1 MRQDQLICGPSQG
14 LQGPPAQPPI
24 SDLYDSH
31 SDGMASFELPDSTSD
46 MCSVDVTAGSL
57 SWLSSTGKDRRVDL
71 KDIVGVVRNPDSS
84 PGYRVLFLEST
95 QSEGEK
101 NESPVHL
108 SKLDIESLPEAVT
121 PFLADVPSYLRREEP
136 VQVVI
141 STRSGTGTA
150 KAVFQDI
157 VEPFLQSLG
166 REYQVFETQSA
177 QTILELSRSHFLK
190 NACAGIPQTILLLS
204 GDGGLVDLVDVFYK
218 STRAVQVAPD
228 IGLIPCG
235 TGNAM
240 ASSIGLRSGPASGL
254 RALLR
259 GQPSPVPIFAAS
271 FSPGSELVLNEGRER
286 APIDPQPD
294 DSYQTI
300 YGAVVASWGLHA
312 ALVADSDT
320 AEYRKFGSERFKM
333 AAKELLHPTDGSL
346 PHRFQGQIT
355 LTTADRQTGEQGQ
368 QILKANEHMY
378 VLATLVPRLEKD
390 FLISP
395 ETEALDGR
403 MRFLRFGPL
412 SGDEAMRLMMLAY
425 QGGQHVHRD
434 LVTYQEVEWL
444 RIDFHE
450 DLERW
455 RRVCIDGKIV
465 AVGQGGWMELS
476 KEFRQLLNII
486 KPCE

>member
-1 MRQDQLICGPSQG
+1 MGDLE
-14 LQGPPAQPPI
+14 PPDETMDKGAMQV
-24 SDLYDSH
+24 
-31 SDGMASFELPDSTSD
+31 A
-46 MCSVDVTAGSL
+46 AGSL
-57 SWLSSTGKDRRVDL
+57 SSVTPAGTDRRVNL
-71 KDIVGVVRNPDSS
+71 KDIVGVVRNPNSS
-84 PGYRVLFLEST
+84 PGYRVLFLDST
-95 QSEGEK
+95 QSEGE
-101 NESPVHL
+101 NNDSLTRL
-108 SKLDIESLPEAVT
+108 SKLDISSLPEDLS
-121 PFLADVPSYLRREEP
+121 PFLADLPSHLQREEP

-150 KAVFQDI
+150 KAVFHDI
-157 VEPFLQSLG
+157 VEPFLQYMEL
-166 REYQVFETQSA
+166 EYRVFETQSA

-190 NACAGIPQTILLLS
+190 NDCAGIPQTILLLS

-218 STRAVQVAPD
+218 STNTLQVAPD
-228 IGLIPCG
+228 IGIIPCG

-259 GQPSPVPIFAAS
+259 GQPFPVPTFAAS
-271 FSPGSELVLNEGRER
+271 FSPGSQLVLDEGRKR
-286 APIDPQPD
+286 APIDIQSDGPH
-294 DSYQTI
+294 QTI

-320 AEYRKFGSERFKM
+320 TEYRKFGSERFKM
-333 AAKELLHPTDGSL
+333 AAKELLHPADGSS

-355 LTTADRQTGEQGQ
+355 MTTSDVQTGEKSER
-368 QILKANEHMY
+368 ILEETEHMY

-395 ETEALDGR
+395 DTEPLGGQ

-412 SGDEAMRLMMLAY
+412 SGDEAMRLMLLAY
-425 QGGQHVHRD
+425 QGGKHVQD
-434 LVTYQEVEWL
+434 ELVTYEEIERL
-444 RIDFHE
+444 RIDFRE

-465 AVGQGGWMELS
+465 AVGQGGWMEIA
-476 KEFRQLLNII
+476 KEPRHLLNII
-486 KPCE
+486 KLGE

>member
-1 MRQDQLICGPSQG
+1 MISLLVAPPS
-14 LQGPPAQPPI
+14 PPAP
-24 SDLYDSH
+24 SRNCDLYDSH
-31 SDGMASFELPDSTSD
+31 SDGMKSLEPPDQTIE
-46 MCSVDVTAGSL
+46 MCSVDAATGTL
-57 SWLSSTGKDRRVDL
+57 SWVSSTGKDRRVDL
-71 KDIVGVVRNPDSS
+71 KDIVDVVRSPESS
-84 PGYRVLFLEST
+84 TEYRVLFLEST
-95 QSEGEK
+95 QREGD
-101 NESPVHL
+101 NNDSLVHL
-108 SKLDIESLPEAVT
+108 SKLDIASLPEALT
-121 PFLADVPSYLRREEP
+121 RFLVELPGYLRREQP

-150 KAVFQDI
+150 KAVFQDL
-157 VEPFLQSLG
+157 VEPFLQYLDLK
-166 REYQVFETQSA
+166 YHVFETQSA
-177 QTILELSRSHFLK
+177 QTILEISRSHFLK

-218 STRAVQVAPD
+218 STNTLEVAPD

-259 GQPSPVPIFAAS
+259 GESSPVPVFAAS
-271 FSPGSELVLNEGRER
+271 FSPGSKLVQDEGRQR
-286 APIDPQPD
+286 APIDPQSDNP
-294 DSYQTI
+294 YQTT

-333 AAKELLHPTDGSL
+333 AAKELLHPSDGTM
-346 PHRFQGQIT
+346 PHRFHGQIT
-355 LTTADRQTGEQGQ
+355 LTTSDEQTREQSQ
-368 QILKANEHMY
+368 EVLKESEHLY

-425 QGGQHVHRD
+425 QGGQHVHDD
-434 LVTYQEVEWL
+434 LVTYQEIERL

-476 KEFRQLLNII
+476 KEPRHLLSII
-486 KPCE
+486 KSYV

>member
-1 MRQDQLICGPSQG
+1 MADFE
-14 LQGPPAQPPI
+14 PPDRIMDESAV
-24 SDLYDSH
+24 H
-31 SDGMASFELPDSTSD
+31 VA
-46 MCSVDVTAGSL
+46 AGSL
-57 SWLSSTGKDRRVDL
+57 SWLPAAGTDRRIDL
-71 KDIVGVVRNPDSS
+71 KDIVGVVRNPNTS
-84 PGYRVLFLEST
+84 PGYRMLFLDST
-95 QSEGEK
+95 QSEGE
-101 NESPVHL
+101 NNDSVTRL
-108 SKLDIESLPEAVT
+108 SKVDISSLPEGLSS
-121 PFLADVPSYLRREEP
+121 FLVDVPSHLRREEP

-150 KAVFQDI
+150 KAVFHDI
-157 VEPFLQSLG
+157 VEPFLQYMGLAY
-166 REYQVFETQSA
+166 RVFETQSA

-218 STRAVQVAPD
+218 STKTLQVAPD
-228 IGLIPCG
+228 ISIIPCG

-254 RALLR
+254 QALLW
-259 GQPSPVPIFAAS
+259 GQPCPVPTFAAS
-271 FSPGSELVLNEGRER
+271 FSPGSQLVLDEGRKR
-286 APIDPQPD
+286 APIDHLSDGPH
-294 DSYQTI
+294 QTI

-320 AEYRKFGSERFKM
+320 ADYRKFGSERFRM
-333 AAKELLHPTDGSL
+333 VAKELLHPADGSS

-355 LTTADRQTGEQGQ
+355 MTTSDAQTGEKSERVLQES
-368 QILKANEHMY
+368 EHMY

-395 ETEALDGR
+395 STEPLGGQ

-425 QGGQHVHRD
+425 QGGKHVED
-434 LVTYQEVEWL
+434 ELVTYEEIERL
-444 RIDFHE
+444 RVDFRE

-465 AVGQGGWMELS
+465 AVGEGGWMELA
-476 KEFRQLLNII
+476 KEPRHLLNII
-486 KPCE
+486 KSGE

>member
-1 MRQDQLICGPSQG
+1 MADSESPDQIMDEGAVQV
-14 LQGPPAQPPI
+14 AA
-24 SDLYDSH
+24 D
-31 SDGMASFELPDSTSD
+31 
-46 MCSVDVTAGSL
+46 SL
-57 SWLSSTGKDRRVDL
+57 SWISPTGTDCRVDL
-71 KDIVGVVRNPDSS
+71 KDIVGVVRNPESS
-84 PGYRVLFLEST
+84 PGYRVLFLDST
-95 QSEGEK
+95 PSEGK
-101 NESPVHL
+101 NNDSPTRL
-108 SKLDIESLPEAVT
+108 SKLDTSSLPAGLS
-121 PFLADVPSYLRREEP
+121 PFLVDLPRHLRREEP

-150 KAVFQDI
+150 KAVFHDI
-157 VEPFLQSLG
+157 VEPFIQYMGL
-166 REYQVFETQSA
+166 EYRVFETQSA

-218 STRAVQVAPD
+218 STKTLQVAPD
-228 IGLIPCG
+228 IGIIPCG

-254 RALLR
+254 QALLR
-259 GQPSPVPIFAAS
+259 GQPCPVPTFAAS
-271 FSPGSELVLNEGRER
+271 FSPGSQLVLDEGRKR
-286 APIDPQPD
+286 APVDLLSDGPHQI
-294 DSYQTI
+294 I

-333 AAKELLHPTDGSL
+333 AAKELLHPADGTS

-355 LTTADRQTGEQGQ
+355 MTTSDAQTGEQSERV
-368 QILKANEHMY
+368 LEESEHMY

-395 ETEALDGR
+395 DTEPLGGQ

-425 QGGQHVHRD
+425 QGGKHVED
-434 LVTYQEVEWL
+434 ELVTYEEIERL
-444 RIDFHE
+444 RIDFRE

-465 AVGQGGWMELS
+465 AVGQGGWMELA
-476 KEFRQLLNII
+476 KEPRHLLNIL
-486 KPCE
+486 KLGE

>member
-1 MRQDQLICGPSQG
+1 
-14 LQGPPAQPPI
+14 
-24 SDLYDSH
+24 
-31 SDGMASFELPDSTSD
+31 
-46 MCSVDVTAGSL
+46 
-57 SWLSSTGKDRRVDL
+57 
-71 KDIVGVVRNPDSS
+71 
-84 PGYRVLFLEST
+84 
-95 QSEGEK
+95 
-101 NESPVHL
+101 
-108 SKLDIESLPEAVT
+108 
-121 PFLADVPSYLRREEP
+121 
-136 VQVVI
+136 VI
-141 STRSGTGTA
+141 STRSGTGLA

-157 VEPFLQSLG
+157 VEPFLQYLG
-166 REYQVFETQSA
+166 LEYRVYETQSA

-218 STRAVQVAPD
+218 ATKTLQVAPD

-259 GQPSPVPIFAAS
+259 GQPSSVPAFAAS
-271 FSPGSELVLNEGRER
+271 FSPGSQLVVDEGREH
-286 APIDPQPD
+286 APIDLQSD
-294 DSYQTI
+294 GSSLTI

-333 AAKELLHPTDGSL
+333 AAKELLHPADGTS
-346 PHRFQGQIT
+346 PHRFQGQIS
-355 LTTADRQTGEQGQ
+355 LTTADQRTGEQSQ
-368 QILKANEHMY
+368 QILKENEHMY

-395 ETEALDGR
+395 DTEPLGGQ

-412 SGDEAMRLMMLAY
+412 SGDEAMRLMILAY
-425 QGGQHVHRD
+425 QGGQHVHD
-434 LVTYQEVEWL
+434 ELVTYQEVERV
-444 RIDFHE
+444 RIDFRE

-465 AVGQGGWMELS
+465 AVDQGGWMELS
-476 KEFRQLLNII
+476 KEPRNLLNII

>member
-1 MRQDQLICGPSQG
+1 
-14 LQGPPAQPPI
+14 
-24 SDLYDSH
+24 
-31 SDGMASFELPDSTSD
+31 MADFESPDPTMDESA
-46 MCSVDVTAGSL
+46 VQVAAGSL
-57 SWLSSTGKDRRVDL
+57 SWVSAAGTDRRVDL
-71 KDIVGVVRNPDSS
+71 KGIVGVVRNPSSS
-84 PGYRVLFLEST
+84 PGYRVLFLDSA
-95 QSEGEK
+95 QSEGG
-101 NESPVHL
+101 NNDSLTRL
-108 SKLDIESLPEAVT
+108 SKLDISTLPSGLS
-121 PFLADVPSYLRREEP
+121 PFLVDVPSHLRREEP

-150 KAVFQDI
+150 KAVFHDI
-157 VEPFLQSLG
+157 VEPFLQYMGL
-166 REYQVFETQSA
+166 EYRVFETQSA

-218 STRAVQVAPD
+218 STNTLHVAPD
-228 IGLIPCG
+228 IGIIPCG

-254 RALLR
+254 QALLR
-259 GQPSPVPIFAAS
+259 GQPCPVPSFAAR
-271 FSPGSELVLNEGRER
+271 FSPGSQLVLDEGRKR
-286 APIDPQPD
+286 APVDFLSDGPH
-294 DSYQTI
+294 QTI

-333 AAKELLHPTDGSL
+333 AAKELLHPADGTS

-355 LTTADRQTGEQGQ
+355 MTTSDAQTGEKSQY
-368 QILKANEHMY
+368 ILKESEHMY

-395 ETEALDGR
+395 YTEPLGGQ

-425 QGGQHVHRD
+425 QGGKHVQDD
-434 LVTYQEVEWL
+434 LVTYEEIERL

-476 KEFRQLLNII
+476 KEPRHLLNII
-486 KPCE
+486 KSGE